1 MAASQETQ
9 VEPALIHAVISV
21 ESAYNPA
28 ARSHAGAVRFDVG
41 RAEDL
46 GAFEDS
52 SFDAVC
58 LSSVLHWV
66 ADKARALDEIRRVL
80 RPGGRVAMTTVPQAL
95 SRAGTVARVLQPLL
109 QRPPYAD
116 HVGRSPERRGCTST
130 ELVSLVFESR
140 LELLDLHVTQ
150 TASRHE
156 SGEAFVEFAEASS
169 FGSLLAMVPEELR
182 ASLRADLVAAFESER
197 RPEGIVVRGWELLL
211 VARRSDASVGQRRA

>member
-1 MAASQETQ
+1 MTTEYAERTATEKYVGRAVDRLDGRAKTTGEARYAAEHRIT
-9 VEPALIHAVISV
+9 I
-21 ESAYNPA
+21 

-80 RPGGRVAMTTVPQAL
+80 RPGGRVAMTTVPQEL

-130 ELVSLVFESR
+130 ELVSLVLTR
-140 LELLDLHVTQ
+140 
-150 TASRHE
+150 
-156 SGEAFVEFAEASS
+156 SGERPASIS
-169 FGSLLAMVPEELR
+169 PARFTEDGDLLR
-182 ASLRADLVAAFESER
+182 
-197 RPEGIVVRGWELLL
+197 
-211 VARRSDASVGQRRA
+211 